1 MIRVEIASSAVET
14 KTGTSNRTGKS
25 YSIREQECWV
35 HTVDKA
41 TGQTRPHPERAV
53 VPLEDNQPPYPVGS
67 YTICPSSIYVARFG
81 MLSIR
86 LRLKPA
92 TSATVAAARS
102 AA

>member
-1 MIRVEIASSAVET
+1 MIRVEIASSAVEV
-14 KTGTSNRTGKS
+14 KSGTSSRTGKS
-25 YSIREQECWV
+25 YSIREQECWI
-35 HTVDKA
+35 HTVDKS
-41 TGQTRPHPERAV
+41 TLQTRPHPERAV
-53 VPLEDNQPPYPVGS
+53 VALEDNQPPYPPGS

-81 MLSIR
+81 LVSLR